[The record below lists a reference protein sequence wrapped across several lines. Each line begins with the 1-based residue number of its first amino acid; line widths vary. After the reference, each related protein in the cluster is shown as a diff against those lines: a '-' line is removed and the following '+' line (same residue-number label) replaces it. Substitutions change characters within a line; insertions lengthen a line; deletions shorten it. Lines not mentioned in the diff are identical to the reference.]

1 MGDQMAPVRP
11 DGRPDDCWATRL
23 LLELLPLIRASQ
35 INENRSENLVTN
47 LVAGIDLV
55 AHLVAG
61 ASGRRSGRGRC
72 GHLQSIISQGT
83 MYT

>member
-61 ASGRRSGRGRC
+61 ASGRGRW